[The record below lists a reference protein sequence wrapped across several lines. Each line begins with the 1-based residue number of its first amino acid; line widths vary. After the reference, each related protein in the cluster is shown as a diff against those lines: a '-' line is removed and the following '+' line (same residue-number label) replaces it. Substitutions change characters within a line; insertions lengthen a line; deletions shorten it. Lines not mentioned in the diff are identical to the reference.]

1 MVLLLVVSLSAGR
14 IENLSPQG
22 LKISAFRAF
31 GRIRLSKVIAER
43 GRSARFFNLYWR
55 AARKHVAVIFLFA
68 VIFSIFGIVT
78 TQVGNNRLFVTAY
91 GGHQRRKNDRSAR
104 KPVNIGQSRR
114 LSSYAHTYVSRGGD
128 GRFCKAASTVATAT
142 NPTL

>member
-1 MVLLLVVSLSAGR
+1 MWIVAWSLRLFVNLNFTFLQALLPSWGAAGLATGLAWTLDLSFGSAIVSAPRTSAVATAIVILLIVLLLVLSLSAGR

-31 GRIRLSKVIAER
+31 GRIELSKVIAER

-78 TQVGNNRLFVTAY
+78 T
-91 GGHQRRKNDRSAR
+91 
-104 KPVNIGQSRR
+104 
-114 LSSYAHTYVSRGGD
+114 
-128 GRFCKAASTVATAT
+128 
-142 NPTL
+142 